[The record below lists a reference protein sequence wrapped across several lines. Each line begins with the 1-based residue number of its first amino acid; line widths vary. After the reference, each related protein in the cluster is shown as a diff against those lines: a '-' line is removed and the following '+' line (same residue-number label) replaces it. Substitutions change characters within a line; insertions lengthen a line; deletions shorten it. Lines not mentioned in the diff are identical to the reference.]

1 MEAENQHAAAVKF
14 PPPILPLVTIV
25 IGHVLGRF
33 VPILSAYDLPAPG
46 RYWVGGLIA
55 AAAVL
60 ILGVLPIQQFKRSGQ
75 DVTPWTPTPEIVV
88 SGPYQFTRNP
98 MYLMMV
104 LFCVGFAVI
113 LSDVWILILTPV
125 CAWLIFLLA
134 IRHEEVYLEEKFG
147 DSYRAYKNR
156 VRRWI

>member
-14 PPPILPLVTIV
+14 PPPILPIVTIV

-60 ILGVLPIQQFKRSGQ
+60 ILGAWPIQQFKRSGQ
-75 DVTPWTPTPEIVV
+75 DVTPWIPTPEIVV
-88 SGPYQFTRNP
+88 SGPYKVTRNP
-98 MYLMMV
+98 MYLMMI
-104 LFCVGFAVI
+104 LFCIGFAVI
-113 LSDVWILILTPV
+113 LSDVWILILTPL
-125 CAWLIFLLA
+125 CGWLIFLLA